1 MLIEAKQS
9 VSRLRLNTLKKTL
22 NHPGDHVNEGVG
34 QVEEGD
40 PEAESQQ
47 PTNIGQQLNQ
57 RLKEMGDSFRVY

>member
-1 MLIEAKQS
+1 M
-9 VSRLRLNTLKKTL
+9 

-57 RLKEMGDSFRVY
+57 RLKEMGESFRVSLGPKKL